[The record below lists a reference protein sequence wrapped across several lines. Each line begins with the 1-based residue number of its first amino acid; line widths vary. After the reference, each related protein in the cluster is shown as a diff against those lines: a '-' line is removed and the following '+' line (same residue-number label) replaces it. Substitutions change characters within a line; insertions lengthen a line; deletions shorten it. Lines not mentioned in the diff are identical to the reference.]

1 MDPTH
6 GGPSQGI
13 RQSIPALA
21 RLGVQNEVI
30 CCDSPTAPWIGRDS
44 FPVRAVGSKGV
55 GFSYS
60 PALKSWL
67 GAHMPRFDA
76 VIVHGL
82 WLWPS
87 LAAHLVHKSLGASAP
102 LLFVMPHGM
111 LDPWFQRDPSRRLKA
126 IRNSCYWWLVE
137 RRVVNSAS
145 GLLFTCEEELRLA
158 RTTFR
163 GYHPRRELN
172 VGYGIAA
179 PPAPTPHMQH
189 ALAQKCP
196 SLHDKPFLLFLGRI
210 HPKKGVDLLVDA
222 YLDFLKKQVE
232 PDRIPDLLIA
242 GPGWESDYA
251 RGIQNRIGKTPKIHT
266 SGMLE
271 GDSKWGALH
280 GCEAFILPSHQ
291 ENFGIAVVEAL
302 ACNKLVLIS
311 DKVNIWREI
320 ADDSA
325 GLVEPD
331 TLTGTQTLLTA
342 FRDRDAAPSTRFRDC
357 FTKRFCIQSA
367 AQKMRGSLE
376 NLLTCP

>member
-21 RLGVQNEVI
+21 SLGVQNEVV
-30 CCDSPTAPWIGRDS
+30 CCDLPTAPWIGRDS
-44 FPVRAVGSKGV
+44 FPVCAVGSKGL

-60 PALKSWL
+60 PALKFWL
-67 GAHMPRFDA
+67 RAHMPRFDA

-87 LAAHLVHKSLGASAP
+87 LAAHLVHKSLGASGP

-196 SLHDKPFLLFLGRI
+196 ALLDKPFLLFLGRI

-302 ACNKLVLIS
+302 ACNKMVLIS

-331 TLTGTQTLLTA
+331 TLAGTQALLTA
-342 FRDRDAAPSTRFRDC
+342 FRDRDAAPSTRFQDC

>member
-1 MDPTH
+1 
-6 GGPSQGI
+6 
-13 RQSIPALA
+13 
-21 RLGVQNEVI
+21 
-30 CCDSPTAPWIGRDS
+30 
-44 FPVRAVGSKGV
+44 
-55 GFSYS
+55 
-60 PALKSWL
+60 
-67 GAHMPRFDA
+67 
-76 VIVHGL
+76 
-82 WLWPS
+82 
-87 LAAHLVHKSLGASAP
+87 
-102 LLFVMPHGM
+102 
-111 LDPWFQRDPSRRLKA
+111 
-126 IRNSCYWWLVE
+126 
-137 RRVVNSAS
+137 
-145 GLLFTCEEELRLA
+145 
-158 RTTFR
+158 
-163 GYHPRRELN
+163 
-172 VGYGIAA
+172 
-179 PPAPTPHMQH
+179 
-189 ALAQKCP
+189 
-196 SLHDKPFLLFLGRI
+196 
-210 HPKKGVDLLVDA
+210 LLVDA

-251 RGIQNRIGKTPKIHT
+251 RGIQNRMGKAPKIHT

-331 TLTGTQTLLTA
+331 TLDGTKALLTA
-342 FRDRDAAPSTRFRDC
+342 FRDRGAAPSTRFRDC